1 MDGRDARS
9 GVLRLCRQLSDRCE
23 VIFSAE
29 DWVPTLAAAAG
40 IPDIKNQLLE
50 GYNAD
55 GKSFK
60 VHLDGYDEGD
70 LLAGKGPTKRNEF
83 FYWTDDGDLA
93 GLRYDQWKIVFM
105 EQQAHGLAVWQ
116 QPLVTLRAPKIFN
129 LRTDPFERAEIKSG
143 SYDRWYV
150 ERAFVFA
157 PAQAI
162 VGQHLATFQAFPPRQ
177 PPGSFSV
184 GEAMKRLTERPGNN

>member
-1 MDGRDARS
+1 MVRWPGTVKP
-9 GVLRLCRQLSDRCE
+9 GTEINEIV
-23 VIFSAE
+23 SAE

-40 IPDIKNQLLE
+40 MPDVTSKLLQ
-50 GYNAD
+50 GYN
-55 GKSFK
+55 GFK
-60 VHLDGYDEGD
+60 VHLDGYDQTD
-70 LLAGKGPTKRNEF
+70 LLAGKGPGKRREF

-129 LRTDPFERAEIKSG
+129 LRTDPFERAEHESG
-143 SYDRWYV
+143 AYDRWYV
-150 ERAFVFA
+150 EHVFLLA
-157 PAQAI
+157 PAVAI
-162 VGQHLATFQAFPPRQ
+162 VVRQISTFQEFPPRQ

-184 GEAMKRLTERPGNN
+184 EQVLKKLTEQPSNN